1 MNKNEQRIRELA
13 YDIWVSEGRP
23 HGEDERHWE
32 MARKLAEA
40 ESGKP
45 TEKPAGRARKTAT
58 KPTDATPAAKPAKA
72 VKTTTDAKEAKDVKD
87 PKDVKPAKAAAAAKG
102 NARPKAKAGTD
113 AAEGTPVGVKKTRA
127 PRTKKET

>member
-23 HGEDERHWE
+23 DGESERHWE
-32 MARKLAEA
+32 MASKLAEA

-45 TEKPAGRARKTAT
+45 TEKPASRARKTAT
-58 KPTDATPAAKPAKA
+58 KPIDATPDAPTAEAAK
-72 VKTTTDAKEAKDVKD
+72 DAKN

-102 NARPKAKAGTD
+102 TARPKAKAGTE
-113 AAEGTPVGVKKTRA
+113 AAEGTPAGVKKTRA
-127 PRTKKET
+127 PRAKKET

>member
-1 MNKNEQRIRELA
+1 MTKNEARIRELA

-23 HGEDERHWE
+23 HGEDARHWE

-45 TEKPAGRARKTAT
+45 TEKPVSRARKTAT
-58 KPTDATPAAKPAKA
+58 KPTDATPAVKPAKSA
-72 VKTTTDAKEAKDVKD
+72 KTAKDAKD

-102 NARPKAKAGTD
+102 SAEPKAKAGTE
-113 AAEGTPVGVKKTRA
+113 AAEGIPAGVKKTRA
-127 PRTKKET
+127 PRTKKES

>member
-40 ESGKP
+40 EAKP
-45 TEKPAGRARKTAT
+45 GDKPASRARKTAT
-58 KPTDATPAAKPAKA
+58 KPTDATPAAKTAKA
-72 VKTTTDAKEAKDVKD
+72 TKTAKDAND
-87 PKDVKPAKAAAAAKG
+87 PKDVKPAKADAAAKG
-102 NARPKAKAGTD
+102 TASPKAKAGTD
-113 AAEGTPVGVKKTRA
+113 AAEGTPAGVKKTRA
-127 PRTKKET
+127 PRTKKEA

>member
-1 MNKNEQRIRELA
+1 MNENEQRIRELA

-40 ESGKP
+40 EARSGD
-45 TEKPAGRARKTAT
+45 KPASRARKTAT

-72 VKTTTDAKEAKDVKD
+72 TKTAKDASD
-87 PKDVKPAKAAAAAKG
+87 PKDVKPAKATAAAKG
-102 NARPKAKAGTD
+102 TASPKSKAGTD
-113 AAEGTPVGVKKTRA
+113 AVEGTPAGVKKTRA
-127 PRTKKET
+127 PRTRKET

>member
-1 MNKNEQRIRELA
+1 MNKDEQRIRELA

-40 ESGKP
+40 QSD
-45 TEKPAGRARKTAT
+45 KPADKPASRARKTAS
-58 KPTDATPAAKPAKA
+58 KPTDATPAANPAKA
-72 VKTTTDAKEAKDVKD
+72 AKTTKDVKD
-87 PKDVKPAKAAAAAKG
+87 PKDAKPAKATAAAAKG

-113 AAEGTPVGVKKTRA
+113 AAEGTPGDLKKTRA
-127 PRTKKET
+127 PRAKKET